1 MLFLQVHPYIIETNA
16 KGYFMKG
23 QNGKINILVLCSF
36 YSSYVTQ
43 LCKYM
48 IKFYPQ
54 IEYSLLTHKNAVEE
68 YEADIEFIQN
78 IYYYETTKTR
88 LFYHQI
94 DKLPLFDII
103 HSLWMEPVWG
113 INARTLKKKARYW
126 FNSVGG
132 SDLYRFSS
140 QYLTKILQKRII
152 RYSDWISSENDQTRD
167 YFYKVYGEKYR
178 TVEHSIC
185 RFGVDII
192 DYIKQFKQEG
202 KIPKTISEGIPD
214 NRISILC
221 GTNASE
227 NHQHFAMIDA
237 ISRLNK
243 EQRDKCHFI
252 FPMTYPEGKESYI
265 SEVSAQ
271 ISQVTDS
278 FTILTKYMS
287 VQEMAE
293 LAMITDVMLHVQTT
307 DQLSSAMI
315 SHMYNGNIVI
325 AGAWL
330 PYDTL
335 QNNHV
340 FFLKV
345 EKVSDLTLK
354 MEEVISGFADF
365 KEKCSKNADA
375 IYQLSSWE
383 MASAEW
389 MKVYTSLM
397 RGEN

>member
-1 MLFLQVHPYIIETNA
+1 ME
-16 KGYFMKG
+16 G
-23 QNGKINILVLCSF
+23 QNEKINVLILCSF
-36 YSSYVTQ
+36 YSSYVIQ
-43 LCKYM
+43 LCHYM
-48 IKFYPQ
+48 KKFYPQ
-54 IEYSLLTHKNAVEE
+54 IEYSLLTNKNAATE
-68 YEADIEFIQN
+68 YEKEAENTQH
-78 IYYYETTKTR
+78 IYYYVSTKTR

-113 INARTLKKKARYW
+113 INAHKLKKKARYW

-132 SDLYRFSS
+132 SDLYRFSR
-140 QYLTKILQKRII
+140 QFLIRVLQKRTIK
-152 RYSDWISSENDQTRD
+152 YSDWISSENIQTRD
-167 YFYKVYGEKYR
+167 YFYKIYGEKYKNK
-178 TVEHSIC
+178 EHSIC

-192 DYIKQFKQEG
+192 DYIKSFKQDYES
-202 KIPKTISEGIPD
+202 PKTFSSEFPVD
-214 NRISILC
+214 RIIIVC

-237 ISRLNK
+237 ISKMNK
-243 EQRDKCHFI
+243 EQRNKCHFV
-252 FPMTYPEGKESYI
+252 FPMTYPAGMDEYI
-265 SEVSAQ
+265 GEVAER

-278 FTILTKYMS
+278 FTILTKYMN

-293 LAMITDVMLHVQTT
+293 LAMTVDIMVHVQTT

-325 AGAWL
+325 TGSWL

-335 QNNHV
+335 QDEGV

-345 EKVSDLTLK
+345 GEIAELNSRL
-354 MEEVISGFADF
+354 EEVIMNLDNC
-365 KEKCSKNADA
+365 KEKCRSNIDI

-383 MASAEW
+383 MASAKW

-397 RGEN
+397 KGEN

>member
-1 MLFLQVHPYIIETNA
+1 MNRGVYHRNGII
-16 KGYFMKG
+16 KGIFMERK
-23 QNGKINILVLCSF
+23 NEKINVLVLCSF

-43 LCKYM
+43 LCFYM
-48 IKFYPQ
+48 KKFYPQ
-54 IEYSLLTHKNAVEE
+54 IEYSLLTNKNAVAE
-68 YEADIEFIQN
+68 YEKEAENIQN
-78 IYYYETTKTR
+78 IYYYVSTKTR
-88 LFYHQI
+88 LFYHQL
-94 DKLPLFDII
+94 DRLPSFDII

-113 INARTLKKKARYW
+113 INAHKLKKKARYW

-140 QYLTKILQKRII
+140 QFLTKALQKRII
-152 RYSDWISSENDQTRD
+152 KYSDWISSENDQTRD
-167 YFYKVYGEKYR
+167 YFYKVYGEKYKNI
-178 TVEHSIC
+178 EHSIC

-192 DYIKQFKQEG
+192 DYIKQFKKEG
-202 KIPKTISEGIPD
+202 KILKTISAEFPD
-214 NRISILC
+214 DRIKVLC

-237 ISRLNK
+237 ISKIDK

-252 FPMTYPEGKESYI
+252 FPMTYPTGKETYI
-265 SEVSAQ
+265 SKVSER

-293 LAMITDVMLHVQTT
+293 LAMTTDIMLHVQTT

-335 QNNHV
+335 QDNHV
-340 FFLKV
+340 FFLQV
-345 EKVSDLTLK
+345 ERVSELTLK
-354 MEEVISGFADF
+354 MEEVIREFHDF
-365 KEKCSKNADA
+365 KEKCSKNAD
-375 IYQLSSWE
+375 IVYQLSSWE
-383 MASAEW
+383 LASVEW

-397 RGEN
+397 RGENEL